1 MKNDK
6 LKDKIYQN
14 LSEDTNVKALFKGIT
29 KKININDIKKI
40 NKIPKKNLPELKLTN
55 LKSRPGTELQNK
67 FRGKSINNISF
78 SPVNQNNNSIP
89 KRLECHSLNKN
100 EKLFPQ
106 LNDKNNKNNKNIS
119 EFNFFDKKN
128 ISLNNFTNRR
138 NYKIRIN
145 SNIFINKESLVKNNE
160 DLDNEK
166 ERERELSYKN
176 KRNILKNEFANN
188 NNIKTKLSK
197 IPNKKNKNIK
207 QETKLKILK
216 NNCSNFLSKNN
227 LTPNASIIHPLQGLI
242 KKKIKNINDDKQ
254 SSNIINELKELE
266 IKSNKL
272 NIFNNLY
279 NTIGVTSPLNIQSV
293 PIPIQKT
300 INLSSEI
307 FKNKYKNFEE
317 SIISKKEEIDEK
329 EYIKGYGYNSSKGN
343 IRDYNEDALTVTKIY
358 FNDDKTDYCYYFGIY
373 DGHGGNGCSNYLK
386 DNLHMNIKEFSKIGI
401 KIGIDI
407 IEERFK
413 TKEALDENGEIKDS
427 SGSCGIILLIK
438 KKRCII
444 ANIGD
449 SRLVIF
455 KNRKI
460 TFSTI
465 DHKPNYI
472 IEKARIEMAGGKIYQ
487 TPSIFPLYQNGKKV
501 DIPYRVLPGRLS
513 VSRTFG
519 DIQAKDEKF
528 GGNKTVII
536 ALPDITEIE
545 LNDEYNLIIM
555 GSDGIF
561 DVLSNEELLEC
572 IDIVLKE
579 KKIMGNIK
587 NEDIHQLCGDF
598 TNMIIKSALAKES
611 LDNITCIVIALN
623 LNGLFPI
630 N

>member
-6 LKDKIYQN
+6 LKDKIYPKI
-14 LSEDTNVKALFKGIT
+14 SEDTNVNTLFKGIT
-29 KKININDIKKI
+29 KKININDIKKT

-55 LKSRPGTELQNK
+55 LKSRTGIEFQNK

-78 SPVNQNNNSIP
+78 SPANQKNNSIS
-89 KRLECHSLNKN
+89 KKQECHSLNKN
-100 EKLFPQ
+100 EKLFPK
-106 LNDKNNKNNKNIS
+106 LNSNNNKNIS
-119 EFNFFDKKN
+119 DFNFFDKKN
-128 ISLNNFTNRR
+128 ISLNNFTNRK
-138 NYKIRIN
+138 NFKIRIN
-145 SNIFINKESLVKNNE
+145 NNIFVNKESKNNE

-166 ERERELSYKN
+166 ERELSYKN
-176 KRNILKNEFANN
+176 KRNIMKNEIINVNN
-188 NNIKTKLSK
+188 NKTKLSK
-197 IPNKKNKNIK
+197 IPNKKNIK
-207 QETKLKILK
+207 LETKLKIIK
-216 NNCSNFLSKNN
+216 NNYSNFIKKDN

-242 KKKIKNINDDKQ
+242 NKKINNINDDKQ

-279 NTIGVTSPLNIQSV
+279 STIGVTSPLNLQGV

-343 IRDYNEDALTVTKIY
+343 IRDYNEDSLTVTKIY

-373 DGHGGNGCSNYLK
+373 DGHGGYGCSTYLK

-413 TKEALDENGEIKDS
+413 TKEAIDENGEIKDS

-438 KKRCII
+438 KNRCII

-579 KKIMGNIK
+579 KEITGNIK

>member
-6 LKDKIYQN
+6 LKDKNYPNI
-14 LSEDTNVKALFKGIT
+14 SEDTNANILFKGIT
-29 KKININDIKKI
+29 KKININDIKKT
-40 NKIPKKNLPELKLTN
+40 NRIPKKNLPELKLTN
-55 LKSRPGTELQNK
+55 LKSRTGTEFQKK

-78 SPVNQNNNSIP
+78 SPSNQKNDSIP
-89 KRLECHSLNKN
+89 KKQECHSLNKK
-100 EKLFPQ
+100 EKLFPK
-106 LNDKNNKNNKNIS
+106 LNSINNKNIS
-119 EFNFFDKKN
+119 DFNFFDNKN

-145 SNIFINKESLVKNNE
+145 SNIFVNKESKNNE

-166 ERERELSYKN
+166 ERELSYKN
-176 KRNILKNEFANN
+176 KRNVMKNEIINS

-197 IPNKKNKNIK
+197 IPKKKNIK
-207 QETKLKILK
+207 LETKLKIIK
-216 NNCSNFLSKNN
+216 NNYSNFLKKDN

-242 KKKIKNINDDKQ
+242 NKKINNINDEKQ
-254 SSNIINELKELE
+254 SYNIINELKELE

-279 NTIGVTSPLNIQSV
+279 STIGVTSPLNLQGV

-300 INLSSEI
+300 INISSEI

-343 IRDYNEDALTVTKIY
+343 IRDYNEDSLTVTKIY
-358 FNDDKTDYCYYFGIY
+358 FNNDKTDYCYYFGIY
-373 DGHGGNGCSNYLK
+373 DGHGGNGCSTYLK
-386 DNLHMNIKEFSKIGI
+386 DNLHLNIKEFSKIGI

-413 TKEALDENGEIKDS
+413 TKEAIDENGEIKDS

-438 KKRCII
+438 KNKCII

-460 TFSTI
+460 VFSTI

-519 DIQAKDEKF
+519 DIQAKDERF

-579 KKIMGNIK
+579 KEITGNIK

>member
-1 MKNDK
+1 MKNE
-6 LKDKIYQN
+6 II
-14 LSEDTNVKALFKGIT
+14 NV
-29 KKININDIKKI
+29 
-40 NKIPKKNLPELKLTN
+40 
-55 LKSRPGTELQNK
+55 
-67 FRGKSINNISF
+67 
-78 SPVNQNNNSIP
+78 NNN
-89 KRLECHSLNKN
+89 
-100 EKLFPQ
+100 
-106 LNDKNNKNNKNIS
+106 
-119 EFNFFDKKN
+119 
-128 ISLNNFTNRR
+128 
-138 NYKIRIN
+138 
-145 SNIFINKESLVKNNE
+145 
-160 DLDNEK
+160 
-166 ERERELSYKN
+166 
-176 KRNILKNEFANN
+176 
-188 NNIKTKLSK
+188 KTKLSK
-197 IPNKKNKNIK
+197 IPNKKNIK
-207 QETKLKILK
+207 LETKLKIIK
-216 NNCSNFLSKNN
+216 NNYSNFIKKDN

-242 KKKIKNINDDKQ
+242 NKKINNINDDKQ

-279 NTIGVTSPLNIQSV
+279 STIGVTSPLNLQGV

-343 IRDYNEDALTVTKIY
+343 IRDYNEDSLTVTKIY

-373 DGHGGNGCSNYLK
+373 DGHGGYGCSTYLK

-413 TKEALDENGEIKDS
+413 TKEAIDENGEIKDS

-438 KKRCII
+438 KNRCII

-579 KKIMGNIK
+579 KEITGNIK

>member
-6 LKDKIYQN
+6 LKDKIYPKI
-14 LSEDTNVKALFKGIT
+14 SEDTNVNTLFKGIT
-29 KKININDIKKI
+29 KKININDIKKT

-55 LKSRPGTELQNK
+55 LKSRTGIEFQNK

-78 SPVNQNNNSIP
+78 SPANQKNNSIS
-89 KRLECHSLNKN
+89 KKQECHSLNKN
-100 EKLFPQ
+100 EKLFPK
-106 LNDKNNKNNKNIS
+106 LNSNNNKNIS
-119 EFNFFDKKN
+119 DFNFFDKKN
-128 ISLNNFTNRR
+128 ISLNNFTNRK
-138 NYKIRIN
+138 NFKIRIN
-145 SNIFINKESLVKNNE
+145 NNIFVNKESKNNE

-166 ERERELSYKN
+166 ERELSYKN
-176 KRNILKNEFANN
+176 KRNIMKNEIINVNN
-188 NNIKTKLSK
+188 NKTKLSK
-197 IPNKKNKNIK
+197 IK
-207 QETKLKILK
+207 QETKLKIIK
-216 NNCSNFLSKNN
+216 NNYSNFIKKDN

-242 KKKIKNINDDKQ
+242 NKKINNINDDKQ

-279 NTIGVTSPLNIQSV
+279 STIGVTSPLNLQGV

-358 FNDDKTDYCYYFGIY
+358 FNEDKTDYCYYFGIY
-373 DGHGGNGCSNYLK
+373 DGHGGKGCSNYLK
-386 DNLHMNIKEFSKIGI
+386 DNLHINIKEFSKIGI

-438 KKRCII
+438 KNRCII

-579 KKIMGNIK
+579 KEITGNIK

>member
-1 MKNDK
+1 MG
-6 LKDKIYQN
+6 L
-14 LSEDTNVKALFKGIT
+14 
-29 KKININDIKKI
+29 
-40 NKIPKKNLPELKLTN
+40 
-55 LKSRPGTELQNK
+55 
-67 FRGKSINNISF
+67 
-78 SPVNQNNNSIP
+78 NSI
-89 KRLECHSLNKN
+89 
-100 EKLFPQ
+100 Q
-106 LNDKNNKNNKNIS
+106 
-119 EFNFFDKKN
+119 
-128 ISLNNFTNRR
+128 
-138 NYKIRIN
+138 Y
-145 SNIFINKESLVKNNE
+145 
-160 DLDNEK
+160 
-166 ERERELSYKN
+166 
-176 KRNILKNEFANN
+176 
-188 NNIKTKLSK
+188 
-197 IPNKKNKNIK
+197 
-207 QETKLKILK
+207 
-216 NNCSNFLSKNN
+216 
-227 LTPNASIIHPLQGLI
+227 
-242 KKKIKNINDDKQ
+242 
-254 SSNIINELKELE
+254 
-266 IKSNKL
+266 
-272 NIFNNLY
+272 
-279 NTIGVTSPLNIQSV
+279 
-293 PIPIQKT
+293 
-300 INLSSEI
+300 
-307 FKNKYKNFEE
+307 
-317 SIISKKEEIDEK
+317 
-329 EYIKGYGYNSSKGN
+329 
-343 IRDYNEDALTVTKIY
+343 
-358 FNDDKTDYCYYFGIY
+358 
-373 DGHGGNGCSNYLK
+373 
-386 DNLHMNIKEFSKIGI
+386 
-401 KIGIDI
+401 DI

-413 TKEALDENGEIKDS
+413 TKEAIDENGEIKDS

-438 KKRCII
+438 KNKCII

-460 TFSTI
+460 VFSTI

-519 DIQAKDEKF
+519 DIQAKDERF

-579 KKIMGNIK
+579 KEITGNIK

>member
-6 LKDKIYQN
+6 LKDKIYPKI
-14 LSEDTNVKALFKGIT
+14 SEDTNVNTLFKGIT
-29 KKININDIKKI
+29 KKININDIKKT

-55 LKSRPGTELQNK
+55 LKSRTGIEFQNK

-78 SPVNQNNNSIP
+78 SPANQKNNSIS
-89 KRLECHSLNKN
+89 KKQECHSLNKN
-100 EKLFPQ
+100 EKLFPK
-106 LNDKNNKNNKNIS
+106 LNSNNNKNIS
-119 EFNFFDKKN
+119 DFNFFDKKN
-128 ISLNNFTNRR
+128 ISLNNFTNRK
-138 NYKIRIN
+138 NFKIRIN
-145 SNIFINKESLVKNNE
+145 NNIFVNKESKNNE

-166 ERERELSYKN
+166 ERELSYKN
-176 KRNILKNEFANN
+176 KRNIMKNEIINVNN
-188 NNIKTKLSK
+188 NKTKLSK
-197 IPNKKNKNIK
+197 IPNKKNIK
-207 QETKLKILK
+207 LETKLKIIK
-216 NNCSNFLSKNN
+216 NNYSNFIKKDN

-242 KKKIKNINDDKQ
+242 NKKINNINDDKQ

-279 NTIGVTSPLNIQSV
+279 STIGVTSPLNLQGV

-343 IRDYNEDALTVTKIY
+343 IRDYNEDSLTVTKIY

-373 DGHGGNGCSNYLK
+373 DGHGGYGCSTYLK
-386 DNLHMNIKEFSKIGI
+386 NNLHMNIKEFSKIGI

-413 TKEALDENGEIKDS
+413 TKEAIDENGEIKDS

-438 KKRCII
+438 KNRCII

-460 TFSTI
+460 TFTTI
-465 DHKPNYI
+465 DHKPKYI
-472 IEKARIEMAGGKIYQ
+472 IEKALVEIAGGKIYL

-579 KKIMGNIK
+579 KEITGNIK

>member
-1 MKNDK
+1 MKNDN
-6 LKDKIYQN
+6 LKDKNYPNI
-14 LSEDTNVKALFKGIT
+14 SEDTNANILFKGIT
-29 KKININDIKKI
+29 KKININDIKKT

-55 LKSRPGTELQNK
+55 LKSRTGTEFQKK

-78 SPVNQNNNSIP
+78 SPSNQKNDSIP
-89 KRLECHSLNKN
+89 KKQECHSLNKK
-100 EKLFPQ
+100 EKLFPK
-106 LNDKNNKNNKNIS
+106 LNSINNKNIS
-119 EFNFFDKKN
+119 DFYFFDNKN
-128 ISLNNFTNRR
+128 ISLNNFTNRK
-138 NYKIRIN
+138 NYKIKIN
-145 SNIFINKESLVKNNE
+145 SNIFVNKESKNNE

-166 ERERELSYKN
+166 ERELSYKN
-176 KRNILKNEFANN
+176 KRNVMKNEIINS

-197 IPNKKNKNIK
+197 IPKKKNIK
-207 QETKLKILK
+207 LETKLKIIK
-216 NNCSNFLSKNN
+216 NNYSNFLKKDN

-242 KKKIKNINDDKQ
+242 NKKINNINDEKQ

-279 NTIGVTSPLNIQSV
+279 STIGVTLPLNLQSV

-300 INLSSEI
+300 INISSEI

-329 EYIKGYGYNSSKGN
+329 EYIKGFGYTSSKGN
-343 IRDYNEDALTVTKIY
+343 IRDYNEDSLTVTKIY
-358 FNDDKTDYCYYFGIY
+358 FNNNKTDYCYYFGIY
-373 DGHGGNGCSNYLK
+373 DGHGGNGCSTYLK
-386 DNLHMNIKEFSKIGI
+386 DNLHLNIKEFSKIGI

-413 TKEALDENGEIKDS
+413 AKEAIDENGEIKDS

-438 KKRCII
+438 KNRCII

-487 TPSIFPLYQNGKKV
+487 TPSIFPFYQNGKKV
-501 DIPYRVLPGRLS
+501 DTPYRVLPGRLS

-519 DIQAKDEKF
+519 DIQAKDERF

-579 KKIMGNIK
+579 KEITGNIK

>member
-6 LKDKIYQN
+6 LKDKIYPKT
-14 LSEDTNVKALFKGIT
+14 SEDTNVNTLFKGIT
-29 KKININDIKKI
+29 KKININDIKKT

-55 LKSRPGTELQNK
+55 LKSRTGIEFQNK

-78 SPVNQNNNSIP
+78 SPANQKNNSIS
-89 KRLECHSLNKN
+89 KKQECRSLNKN
-100 EKLFPQ
+100 EKLFPK
-106 LNDKNNKNNKNIS
+106 LNSNNNKNIS
-119 EFNFFDKKN
+119 DFNFFDKKN
-128 ISLNNFTNRR
+128 ISLNNFTNRK
-138 NYKIRIN
+138 NFKIRIN
-145 SNIFINKESLVKNNE
+145 NNIFVNKESKNNE

-166 ERERELSYKN
+166 ERELSYKN
-176 KRNILKNEFANN
+176 KRNIMKNEIINVNN
-188 NNIKTKLSK
+188 NKTKLSK
-197 IPNKKNKNIK
+197 IPNKKNIK
-207 QETKLKILK
+207 LETKLKIIK
-216 NNCSNFLSKNN
+216 NNYSNFIKKDN

-242 KKKIKNINDDKQ
+242 NKKINNINDDKQ

-279 NTIGVTSPLNIQSV
+279 STIGVTSPLNLQGV

-343 IRDYNEDALTVTKIY
+343 IRDYNEDSLTVTKIY

-373 DGHGGNGCSNYLK
+373 DGHGGYGCSTYLK
-386 DNLHMNIKEFSKIGI
+386 NNLHMNIKEFSKIGI

-413 TKEALDENGEIKDS
+413 TKEAIDENGEIKDS

-438 KKRCII
+438 KNRCII

-579 KKIMGNIK
+579 KEITGNIK

>member
-6 LKDKIYQN
+6 LKDKIYPKI
-14 LSEDTNVKALFKGIT
+14 SEDTNVNTLFKGIT
-29 KKININDIKKI
+29 KKININDIKKT

-55 LKSRPGTELQNK
+55 LKSRTGIEFQNK

-78 SPVNQNNNSIP
+78 SPANQKNNSIS
-89 KRLECHSLNKN
+89 KKQECHSLNKN
-100 EKLFPQ
+100 EKLFPK
-106 LNDKNNKNNKNIS
+106 LNSNNNKNIS
-119 EFNFFDKKN
+119 DFNFFDKKN
-128 ISLNNFTNRR
+128 ISLNNFTNRK
-138 NYKIRIN
+138 NFKIRIN
-145 SNIFINKESLVKNNE
+145 NNIFVNKESKNNE

-166 ERERELSYKN
+166 ERELSYKN
-176 KRNILKNEFANN
+176 KRNIMKNEIINVNN
-188 NNIKTKLSK
+188 NKTKLSK
-197 IPNKKNKNIK
+197 IPNKKNIK
-207 QETKLKILK
+207 LETKLKIIK
-216 NNCSNFLSKNN
+216 NNYSNFIKKDN

-242 KKKIKNINDDKQ
+242 NKKINNINDDKQ

-279 NTIGVTSPLNIQSV
+279 STIGVTSPLNLQGV

-343 IRDYNEDALTVTKIY
+343 IRDYNEDSLTVTKIY

-373 DGHGGNGCSNYLK
+373 DGHGGYGCSTYLK
-386 DNLHMNIKEFSKIGI
+386 NNLHMNIKEFSKIGI

-413 TKEALDENGEIKDS
+413 TKEAIDENGEIKDS

-579 KKIMGNIK
+579 KEITGNIK

>member
-6 LKDKIYQN
+6 LKDKIYPKI
-14 LSEDTNVKALFKGIT
+14 SEDTNVNTLFKGIT
-29 KKININDIKKI
+29 KKININDIKKT

-55 LKSRPGTELQNK
+55 LKSRTGIEFQNK

-78 SPVNQNNNSIP
+78 SPANQKNNSIS
-89 KRLECHSLNKN
+89 KKQECRSLNKN
-100 EKLFPQ
+100 EKLFPK
-106 LNDKNNKNNKNIS
+106 LNSSNNKNIS
-119 EFNFFDKKN
+119 DFNFFDKKN
-128 ISLNNFTNRR
+128 ISLNNFTNRK
-138 NYKIRIN
+138 NFKIRIN
-145 SNIFINKESLVKNNE
+145 NNIFVNKESKNNE

-166 ERERELSYKN
+166 ERELSYKN
-176 KRNILKNEFANN
+176 KRNIMKNEIINVNN
-188 NNIKTKLSK
+188 NKTKLSK
-197 IPNKKNKNIK
+197 IPNKKNIK
-207 QETKLKILK
+207 LETKLKIIK
-216 NNCSNFLSKNN
+216 NNYSNFIKKDN

-242 KKKIKNINDDKQ
+242 NKKINNINDDKQ

-279 NTIGVTSPLNIQSV
+279 STIGVTSPLNLQGV

-343 IRDYNEDALTVTKIY
+343 IRDYNEDSLTVTKIY

-373 DGHGGNGCSNYLK
+373 DGHGGYGCSTYLK
-386 DNLHMNIKEFSKIGI
+386 NNLHMNIKEFSKIGI

-413 TKEALDENGEIKDS
+413 TKEAIDENGEIKDS

-438 KKRCII
+438 KNRCII

-579 KKIMGNIK
+579 KEITGNIK

>member
-14 LSEDTNVKALFKGIT
+14 LSEDTNVNTLFKGIT

-78 SPVNQNNNSIP
+78 SPANQKNNSIS
-89 KRLECHSLNKN
+89 KKQECHSLNKN
-100 EKLFPQ
+100 EKLFPK
-106 LNDKNNKNNKNIS
+106 LNSNNNKNIS
-119 EFNFFDKKN
+119 DFNFFDKKN
-128 ISLNNFTNRR
+128 ISLNNFTNRK
-138 NYKIRIN
+138 NFKIRIN
-145 SNIFINKESLVKNNE
+145 NNIFVNKESKNNE

-176 KRNILKNEFANN
+176 KRNILKNEIINVNN
-188 NNIKTKLSK
+188 NKTKLSK
-197 IPNKKNKNIK
+197 IPNKKNIK
-207 QETKLKILK
+207 LETKLKIIK
-216 NNCSNFLSKNN
+216 NNYSNFIKKDN

-242 KKKIKNINDDKQ
+242 NKKINNINDDKQ

-279 NTIGVTSPLNIQSV
+279 STIGVTSPLNLQGV

-343 IRDYNEDALTVTKIY
+343 IRDYNEDSLTVTKIY

-373 DGHGGNGCSNYLK
+373 DGHGGYGCSTYLK
-386 DNLHMNIKEFSKIGI
+386 NNLHMNIKEFSKIGI

-413 TKEALDENGEIKDS
+413 TKEAIDENGEIKDS

-438 KKRCII
+438 KNRCII

-579 KKIMGNIK
+579 KEITGNIK

>member
-1 MKNDK
+1 MILVFNLNF
-6 LKDKIYQN
+6 LKDKIYPKI
-14 LSEDTNVKALFKGIT
+14 SEDTNVNTLFKGIT
-29 KKININDIKKI
+29 KKININDIKKT

-55 LKSRPGTELQNK
+55 LKSRTGIEFQNK

-78 SPVNQNNNSIP
+78 SPANQKNNSIS
-89 KRLECHSLNKN
+89 KKQECHSLNKN
-100 EKLFPQ
+100 EKLFPK
-106 LNDKNNKNNKNIS
+106 LNSNNNKNIS
-119 EFNFFDKKN
+119 DFNFFDKKN
-128 ISLNNFTNRR
+128 ISLNNFTNRK
-138 NYKIRIN
+138 NFKIRIN
-145 SNIFINKESLVKNNE
+145 NNIFVNKESKNNE

-166 ERERELSYKN
+166 ERELSYKN
-176 KRNILKNEFANN
+176 KRNIMKNEIINVNN
-188 NNIKTKLSK
+188 NKTKLSK
-197 IPNKKNKNIK
+197 IPKKINIK
-207 QETKLKILK
+207 QETKLKIIK
-216 NNCSNFLSKNN
+216 NNYSNFIKKDN

-242 KKKIKNINDDKQ
+242 NKKINNINDDKQ

-279 NTIGVTSPLNIQSV
+279 STIGVTSPLNLQGV

-343 IRDYNEDALTVTKIY
+343 IRDYNEDSLTVTKIY

-373 DGHGGNGCSNYLK
+373 DGHGGKGCSNYLK

-413 TKEALDENGEIKDS
+413 TKEAIDENGEIKDS

-438 KKRCII
+438 KNRCII

-579 KKIMGNIK
+579 KEITGNIK

>member
-6 LKDKIYQN
+6 LKDKNYPNI
-14 LSEDTNVKALFKGIT
+14 SEDTNANILFKGIT
-29 KKININDIKKI
+29 KKININDIKKT
-40 NKIPKKNLPELKLTN
+40 NRIPKKNLPELKLTN
-55 LKSRPGTELQNK
+55 LKSRTGTEFQKK

-78 SPVNQNNNSIP
+78 SPSNQKNDSIP
-89 KRLECHSLNKN
+89 KKQECHSLNKK
-100 EKLFPQ
+100 EKLFPK
-106 LNDKNNKNNKNIS
+106 LNSINNKNIS
-119 EFNFFDKKN
+119 DFNFFDNKN

-145 SNIFINKESLVKNNE
+145 SNIFVNKESKNNE

-166 ERERELSYKN
+166 ERELSYKN
-176 KRNILKNEFANN
+176 KRNVMKNEIINS

-197 IPNKKNKNIK
+197 IPKKKNIK
-207 QETKLKILK
+207 LETKLKIIK
-216 NNCSNFLSKNN
+216 NNYSNFLKKDN

-242 KKKIKNINDDKQ
+242 NKKINNINDEKQ
-254 SSNIINELKELE
+254 SYNIINELKELE

-279 NTIGVTSPLNIQSV
+279 STIGVTSPLNLQGV

-300 INLSSEI
+300 INISSEI

-343 IRDYNEDALTVTKIY
+343 IRDYNEDSLTVTKIY
-358 FNDDKTDYCYYFGIY
+358 FNNDKTDYCYYFGIY
-373 DGHGGNGCSNYLK
+373 DGHGGNGCSTYLK
-386 DNLHMNIKEFSKIGI
+386 DNLHLNIKEFSKIGI

-413 TKEALDENGEIKDS
+413 TKEAIDENGEIKDS

-438 KKRCII
+438 KNKCII

-460 TFSTI
+460 VFSTI

-519 DIQAKDEKF
+519 DIQAKDERF

-579 KKIMGNIK
+579 KEITGNIK

-598 TNMIIKSALAKES
+598 TNVIIKSALAKES

>member
-6 LKDKIYQN
+6 LKGKINQN
-14 LSEDTNVKALFKGIT
+14 FNDDTNINVIFKGIK
-29 KKININDIKKI
+29 KKININDIKKTNNI
-40 NKIPKKNLPELKLTN
+40 NKKHLPGLKLTN
-55 LKSRPGTELQNK
+55 LKSRTGTEFQNK
-67 FRGKSINNISF
+67 FRGINNISF
-78 SPVNQNNNSIP
+78 SPKNEKNNSIP
-89 KRLECHSLNKN
+89 KKQEYHSLNKK
-100 EKLFPQ
+100 EKLFSK
-106 LNDKNNKNNKNIS
+106 LNSKINKNIS

-128 ISLNNFTNRR
+128 ISLRNFTNRRR

-145 SNIFINKESLVKNNE
+145 SNIFLNKESMVKNNE

-166 ERERELSYKN
+166 ERELRNKN
-176 KRNILKNEFANN
+176 KRNIMENET

-197 IPNKKNKNIK
+197 IPNKKTKNIN
-207 QETKLKILK
+207 QQTKLKIIK
-216 NNCSNFLSKNN
+216 NNYSNFLNKDN
-227 LTPNASIIHPLQGLI
+227 LTPNASLFHPLQDLFN
-242 KKKIKNINDDKQ
+242 KKLNDDNQ
-254 SSNIINELKELE
+254 SSSNELKELE

-279 NTIGVTSPLNIQSV
+279 NTIGVSSPLNLKVV

-343 IRDYNEDALTVTKIY
+343 IRDYNEDSLTVTKIF
-358 FNDDKTDYCYYFGIY
+358 FNDDKKDYCYYFGIY
-373 DGHGGNGCSNYLK
+373 DGHGGNGCSTYLK
-386 DNLHMNIKEFSKIGI
+386 ENLHMNIKEFSKIGL

-413 TKEALDENGEIKDS
+413 TKEALDDNGEIKDS

-460 TFSTI
+460 SFSTI

-487 TPSIFPLYQNGKKV
+487 TPSIFPLYQNGKKI

-545 LNDEYNLIIM
+545 LNEEYNLIIM

-579 KKIMGNIK
+579 KKITGNIK

>member
-6 LKDKIYQN
+6 LKDKIYPKI
-14 LSEDTNVKALFKGIT
+14 SEDTNVNTLFKGIT
-29 KKININDIKKI
+29 KKININDIKKT

-55 LKSRPGTELQNK
+55 LKSRTGIEFQNK

-78 SPVNQNNNSIP
+78 SPANQKNNSIS
-89 KRLECHSLNKN
+89 KKQECHSLNKN
-100 EKLFPQ
+100 EKLFPK
-106 LNDKNNKNNKNIS
+106 LNSNNNKNIS
-119 EFNFFDKKN
+119 DFNFFDKKN
-128 ISLNNFTNRR
+128 ISLNNFTNRK
-138 NYKIRIN
+138 NFKIRIN
-145 SNIFINKESLVKNNE
+145 NNIFVNKESKNNE

-166 ERERELSYKN
+166 ERELSYKN
-176 KRNILKNEFANN
+176 KRNIMKNEIINVNN
-188 NNIKTKLSK
+188 NKTKLSK
-197 IPNKKNKNIK
+197 IPNKKNIK
-207 QETKLKILK
+207 LETKLKIIK
-216 NNCSNFLSKNN
+216 NNYSNFIKKDN

-242 KKKIKNINDDKQ
+242 NKKINNINDDKQ

-279 NTIGVTSPLNIQSV
+279 STIGVTSPLNLQGV

-343 IRDYNEDALTVTKIY
+343 IRDYNEDSLTVTKIY
-358 FNDDKTDYCYYFGIY
+358 FNEDKTDYCYYFGIY
-373 DGHGGNGCSNYLK
+373 DGHGGYGCSTYLK
-386 DNLHMNIKEFSKIGI
+386 NNLHMNIKEFSKIGI

-413 TKEALDENGEIKDS
+413 TKEAIDENGEIKDS

-438 KKRCII
+438 KNRCII

-579 KKIMGNIK
+579 KEITGNIK

>member
-6 LKDKIYQN
+6 LKDKNYPNI
-14 LSEDTNVKALFKGIT
+14 SEDTNANILFKGIT
-29 KKININDIKKI
+29 KKININDIKKT
-40 NKIPKKNLPELKLTN
+40 NRIPKKNLPELKLTN
-55 LKSRPGTELQNK
+55 LKSRTGTEFQKK

-78 SPVNQNNNSIP
+78 SPSNQKNDSIP
-89 KRLECHSLNKN
+89 KKQECHSLNKK
-100 EKLFPQ
+100 EKLFPK
-106 LNDKNNKNNKNIS
+106 LNSINNKNIS
-119 EFNFFDKKN
+119 DFNFFDNKN

-145 SNIFINKESLVKNNE
+145 NYIFVNKESKNNE

-166 ERERELSYKN
+166 ERELSYKN
-176 KRNILKNEFANN
+176 KRNVMKNEIINS

-197 IPNKKNKNIK
+197 IPKKKNIK
-207 QETKLKILK
+207 LETKLKIIK
-216 NNCSNFLSKNN
+216 NNYSNFLKKDN

-242 KKKIKNINDDKQ
+242 NKKINNINDEKQ
-254 SSNIINELKELE
+254 SYNIINELKELE

-279 NTIGVTSPLNIQSV
+279 STIGVTSPLNLQGV

-300 INLSSEI
+300 INISSEI

-343 IRDYNEDALTVTKIY
+343 IRDYNEDSLTVTKIY
-358 FNDDKTDYCYYFGIY
+358 FNNDKTDYCYYFGIY
-373 DGHGGNGCSNYLK
+373 DGHGGNGCSTYLK
-386 DNLHMNIKEFSKIGI
+386 DNLHLNIKEFSKIGI

-413 TKEALDENGEIKDS
+413 TKEAIDENGEIKDS

-438 KKRCII
+438 KNKCII

-460 TFSTI
+460 VFSTI

-519 DIQAKDEKF
+519 DIQAKDERF

-579 KKIMGNIK
+579 KEITGNIK

>member
-1 MKNDK
+1 MKNEK
-6 LKDKIYQN
+6 LKDKNFPN
-14 LSEDTNVKALFKGIT
+14 LNEDNNVETLFKGIT
-29 KKININDIKKI
+29 KKININEIKKT

-55 LKSRPGTELQNK
+55 LKSRTGIEFQNK

-78 SPVNQNNNSIP
+78 SPANQKNNSIP
-89 KRLECHSLNKN
+89 KRQECHSLNKN
-100 EKLFPQ
+100 EKLFPK
-106 LNDKNNKNNKNIS
+106 LNPKNNKNIS

-138 NYKIRIN
+138 NHKIRISN
-145 SNIFINKESLVKNNE
+145 NIFVNKESIVKNNE

-166 ERERELSYKN
+166 ERELTNKN
-176 KRNILKNEFANN
+176 KRNILKNEYANI

-197 IPNKKNKNIK
+197 IPKKINIK
-207 QETKLKILK
+207 QETKLKIIK
-216 NNCSNFLSKNN
+216 NNYSNFLNKDN
-227 LTPNASIIHPLQGLI
+227 LTPNASIINPLQGFI
-242 KKKIKNINDDKQ
+242 NKKISNINDDKQ
-254 SSNIINELKELE
+254 SSNIINDLKELE

-279 NTIGVTSPLNIQSV
+279 NAIGVTSPLNLQGV

-317 SIISKKEEIDEK
+317 SIISKEGEIDEK

-343 IRDYNEDALTVTKIY
+343 IREYNEDALTVTKIY
-358 FNDDKTDYCYYFGIY
+358 FNDDKTDFCYYFGIY
-373 DGHGGNGCSNYLK
+373 DGHGGNGCSTYLK

-427 SGSCGIILLIK
+427 SGSCGLILLIK

-513 VSRTFG
+513 VTRTFG

-579 KKIMGNIK
+579 KEITGNIK

>member
-6 LKDKIYQN
+6 LKDKIYPKI
-14 LSEDTNVKALFKGIT
+14 SEDTNVNTLFKGIT
-29 KKININDIKKI
+29 KKININDIKKT

-55 LKSRPGTELQNK
+55 LKSRTGIEFQNK

-78 SPVNQNNNSIP
+78 SPANQKNNSIS
-89 KRLECHSLNKN
+89 KKQECHSLNKN
-100 EKLFPQ
+100 EKLFPK
-106 LNDKNNKNNKNIS
+106 LNSNNNKNIS
-119 EFNFFDKKN
+119 DFNFFDKKN
-128 ISLNNFTNRR
+128 ISLNNFTNRK
-138 NYKIRIN
+138 NFKIRIN
-145 SNIFINKESLVKNNE
+145 NNIFVNKESKNNE

-166 ERERELSYKN
+166 ERELSYKN
-176 KRNILKNEFANN
+176 KRNIMKNEIINVNN
-188 NNIKTKLSK
+188 NKTKLSK
-197 IPNKKNKNIK
+197 IPNKKNIK
-207 QETKLKILK
+207 LETKLKIIK
-216 NNCSNFLSKNN
+216 NNYSNFIKKDN

-242 KKKIKNINDDKQ
+242 NKKINNINDDKQ

-343 IRDYNEDALTVTKIY
+343 IRDYNEDSLTVTKIY

-373 DGHGGNGCSNYLK
+373 DGHGGYGCSTYLK
-386 DNLHMNIKEFSKIGI
+386 NNLHMNIKEFSKIGI

-465 DHKPNYI
+465 AHKPNYI

-579 KKIMGNIK
+579 KEITGNIK

>member
-6 LKDKIYQN
+6 LKDKIYPKI
-14 LSEDTNVKALFKGIT
+14 SEDTNVNTLFKGIT
-29 KKININDIKKI
+29 KKININDIKKT

-55 LKSRPGTELQNK
+55 LKSRTGIEFQNK

-78 SPVNQNNNSIP
+78 SPANQKNNSIS
-89 KRLECHSLNKN
+89 KKQECRSLNKN
-100 EKLFPQ
+100 EKLFPK
-106 LNDKNNKNNKNIS
+106 LNSNNNKNIS
-119 EFNFFDKKN
+119 DFNFFDKKN
-128 ISLNNFTNRR
+128 ISLNNFTNRK
-138 NYKIRIN
+138 NFKIRIN
-145 SNIFINKESLVKNNE
+145 NNIFVNKESKNNE

-166 ERERELSYKN
+166 ERELSYKN
-176 KRNILKNEFANN
+176 KRNIMKNEIINVNN
-188 NNIKTKLSK
+188 NKTKLSK
-197 IPNKKNKNIK
+197 IPNKKNIK
-207 QETKLKILK
+207 LETKLKIIK
-216 NNCSNFLSKNN
+216 NNYSNFIKKDN

-242 KKKIKNINDDKQ
+242 NKKINNINDDKQ

-279 NTIGVTSPLNIQSV
+279 STIGVTSPLNLQGV

-343 IRDYNEDALTVTKIY
+343 IRDYNEDSLTVTKIY

-373 DGHGGNGCSNYLK
+373 DGHGGYGCSTYLK

-413 TKEALDENGEIKDS
+413 TKEAIDENGEIKDS

-438 KKRCII
+438 KNRCII

-561 DVLSNEELLEC
+561 EVLSNEELLEC

-579 KKIMGNIK
+579 KEITGNIK

>member
-6 LKDKIYQN
+6 LKDKIYPKI
-14 LSEDTNVKALFKGIT
+14 SEDTNVNTLFKGIT
-29 KKININDIKKI
+29 KKININDIKKT

-55 LKSRPGTELQNK
+55 LKSRTGIEFQNK

-78 SPVNQNNNSIP
+78 SPANQKNNSIS
-89 KRLECHSLNKN
+89 KKQECHSLNKN
-100 EKLFPQ
+100 EKLFPK
-106 LNDKNNKNNKNIS
+106 LNSNNNKNIS
-119 EFNFFDKKN
+119 DFNFFDKKN
-128 ISLNNFTNRR
+128 ISLNNFTNRK
-138 NYKIRIN
+138 NFKIRIN
-145 SNIFINKESLVKNNE
+145 NNIFVNKESKNNE

-166 ERERELSYKN
+166 ERELSYKN
-176 KRNILKNEFANN
+176 KRNIMKNEIINVNN
-188 NNIKTKLSK
+188 NKTKLSK
-197 IPNKKNKNIK
+197 IPNKKNIK
-207 QETKLKILK
+207 LETKLKIIK
-216 NNCSNFLSKNN
+216 NNYSNFIKKDN

-242 KKKIKNINDDKQ
+242 NKKINNINDDKQ

-343 IRDYNEDALTVTKIY
+343 IRDYNEDSLTVTKIY

-438 KKRCII
+438 KNRCII

-579 KKIMGNIK
+579 KEITGNIK

>member
-6 LKDKIYQN
+6 LKDKNYPNI
-14 LSEDTNVKALFKGIT
+14 SEDTNANILFKGIT
-29 KKININDIKKI
+29 KKININDIKKT
-40 NKIPKKNLPELKLTN
+40 NRIPKKNLPELKLTN
-55 LKSRPGTELQNK
+55 LKSRTGTEFQKK

-78 SPVNQNNNSIP
+78 SPSNQKNDSIP
-89 KRLECHSLNKN
+89 KKQECHSLNKK
-100 EKLFPQ
+100 EKLFPK
-106 LNDKNNKNNKNIS
+106 LNSINNKNIS
-119 EFNFFDKKN
+119 DFNFFDNKN

-145 SNIFINKESLVKNNE
+145 SNIFVNKESKNNE

-166 ERERELSYKN
+166 ERELSYKN
-176 KRNILKNEFANN
+176 KRNVMKNEIINS

-197 IPNKKNKNIK
+197 IPKKKNIK
-207 QETKLKILK
+207 LETKLKIIK
-216 NNCSNFLSKNN
+216 NNYSNFLKKDN

-242 KKKIKNINDDKQ
+242 NKKINNTNDEKQ
-254 SSNIINELKELE
+254 SYNIINELKELE

-279 NTIGVTSPLNIQSV
+279 STIGVTSPLNLQGV

-300 INLSSEI
+300 INISSEI

-343 IRDYNEDALTVTKIY
+343 IRDYNEDSLTVTKIY
-358 FNDDKTDYCYYFGIY
+358 FNNDKTDYCYYFGIY
-373 DGHGGNGCSNYLK
+373 DGHGGNGCSTYLK
-386 DNLHMNIKEFSKIGI
+386 DNLHLNIKEFSKIGI

-413 TKEALDENGEIKDS
+413 TKEAIDENGEIKDS

-438 KKRCII
+438 KNKCII

-460 TFSTI
+460 VFSTI

-519 DIQAKDEKF
+519 DIQAKDERF

-579 KKIMGNIK
+579 KEITGNIK

>member
-6 LKDKIYQN
+6 LKDKIYPKI
-14 LSEDTNVKALFKGIT
+14 SEDTNVNTLFKGIT
-29 KKININDIKKI
+29 KKININDIKKT

-55 LKSRPGTELQNK
+55 LKSRTGIEFQNK

-78 SPVNQNNNSIP
+78 SPANQKNNSIS
-89 KRLECHSLNKN
+89 KKQECHSLNKN
-100 EKLFPQ
+100 EKLFPK
-106 LNDKNNKNNKNIS
+106 LNSNNNKNIS
-119 EFNFFDKKN
+119 DFNFFDKKN
-128 ISLNNFTNRR
+128 ISLNNFTNRK
-138 NYKIRIN
+138 NFKIRIN
-145 SNIFINKESLVKNNE
+145 NNIFVNKESKNNE

-166 ERERELSYKN
+166 ERELSYKN
-176 KRNILKNEFANN
+176 KRNIKKNEIINVNN
-188 NNIKTKLSK
+188 NKTKLSK
-197 IPNKKNKNIK
+197 IPNKKNIK
-207 QETKLKILK
+207 LETKLKIIK
-216 NNCSNFLSKNN
+216 NNYSNFIKKDN

-242 KKKIKNINDDKQ
+242 NKKINNINDDKQ

-279 NTIGVTSPLNIQSV
+279 STIGVTSPLNLQGV

-343 IRDYNEDALTVTKIY
+343 IRDYNEDSLTVTKIY

-373 DGHGGNGCSNYLK
+373 DGHGGYGCSTYLK
-386 DNLHMNIKEFSKIGI
+386 NNLHMNIKEFSKIGI

-413 TKEALDENGEIKDS
+413 TKEAIDENGEIKDS

-438 KKRCII
+438 KNRCII

-579 KKIMGNIK
+579 KEITGNIK

>member
-6 LKDKIYQN
+6 LKDKIYPKI
-14 LSEDTNVKALFKGIT
+14 SEDTNVNTLFKGIT
-29 KKININDIKKI
+29 KKININDIKKT

-55 LKSRPGTELQNK
+55 LKSRTGIEFQNK

-78 SPVNQNNNSIP
+78 SPANQKNNSIS
-89 KRLECHSLNKN
+89 KKQECRSLNKN
-100 EKLFPQ
+100 EKLFPK
-106 LNDKNNKNNKNIS
+106 LNSNNNKNIS
-119 EFNFFDKKN
+119 DFNFFDKKN
-128 ISLNNFTNRR
+128 ISLNNFTNRK
-138 NYKIRIN
+138 NFKIRIN
-145 SNIFINKESLVKNNE
+145 NNIFVNKESKNNE

-166 ERERELSYKN
+166 ERELSYKN
-176 KRNILKNEFANN
+176 KRNIMKNEIINVNN
-188 NNIKTKLSK
+188 NKTKLSK
-197 IPNKKNKNIK
+197 IPNKKNIK
-207 QETKLKILK
+207 LETKLKIIK
-216 NNCSNFLSKNN
+216 NNYSNFIKKDN

-242 KKKIKNINDDKQ
+242 NKKINNINDDKQ

-279 NTIGVTSPLNIQSV
+279 STIGVTSPLNLQGV

-343 IRDYNEDALTVTKIY
+343 IRDYNEDSLTVTKIY

-373 DGHGGNGCSNYLK
+373 DGHGGYGCSTYLK

-413 TKEALDENGEIKDS
+413 TKEAIDENGEIKDS

-438 KKRCII
+438 KNRCII

-579 KKIMGNIK
+579 KEITGNIK

>member
-6 LKDKIYQN
+6 LKDKIYPKI
-14 LSEDTNVKALFKGIT
+14 SEDTNVNTLFKGIT
-29 KKININDIKKI
+29 KKININDIRKT

-55 LKSRPGTELQNK
+55 LKSRTGIEFQNK

-78 SPVNQNNNSIP
+78 SPANQKNNSIS
-89 KRLECHSLNKN
+89 KKQECRSLNKN
-100 EKLFPQ
+100 EKLFPK
-106 LNDKNNKNNKNIS
+106 LNSNNNKNIS
-119 EFNFFDKKN
+119 DFNFFDKKN
-128 ISLNNFTNRR
+128 ISLNNFTNRK
-138 NYKIRIN
+138 NFKIRIN
-145 SNIFINKESLVKNNE
+145 NNIFVNKESKNNE

-166 ERERELSYKN
+166 ERELSYKN
-176 KRNILKNEFANN
+176 KRNIMKNEIINVNN
-188 NNIKTKLSK
+188 NKTKLSK
-197 IPNKKNKNIK
+197 IPNKKNIK
-207 QETKLKILK
+207 LETKLKIIK
-216 NNCSNFLSKNN
+216 NNYSNFIKKDN

-242 KKKIKNINDDKQ
+242 NKKINNINDDKQ

-279 NTIGVTSPLNIQSV
+279 STIGVTSPLNLQGV

-343 IRDYNEDALTVTKIY
+343 IRDYNEDSLTVTKIY

-373 DGHGGNGCSNYLK
+373 DGHGGYGCSTYLK
-386 DNLHMNIKEFSKIGI
+386 NNLHMNIKEFSKIGI

-413 TKEALDENGEIKDS
+413 TKEAIDENGEIKDS

-438 KKRCII
+438 KNRCII

-579 KKIMGNIK
+579 KEITGNIK

>member
-1 MKNDK
+1 MI
-6 LKDKIYQN
+6 LYFI
-14 LSEDTNVKALFKGIT
+14 LFKGIT
-29 KKININDIKKI
+29 KKININDIKKT
-40 NKIPKKNLPELKLTN
+40 NRIPKKNLPELKLTN
-55 LKSRPGTELQNK
+55 LKSRTGTEFQKK

-78 SPVNQNNNSIP
+78 SPSNQKNDSIP
-89 KRLECHSLNKN
+89 KKQECHSLNKK
-100 EKLFPQ
+100 EKLFPK
-106 LNDKNNKNNKNIS
+106 LNSINNKNIS
-119 EFNFFDKKN
+119 DFNFFDNKN

-145 SNIFINKESLVKNNE
+145 SNIFVNKESKNNE

-166 ERERELSYKN
+166 ERELSYKN
-176 KRNILKNEFANN
+176 KRNVMKNEIINS

-197 IPNKKNKNIK
+197 IPKKKNIK
-207 QETKLKILK
+207 LETKLKIIK
-216 NNCSNFLSKNN
+216 NNYSNFLKKDN

-242 KKKIKNINDDKQ
+242 NKKINNINDEKQ
-254 SSNIINELKELE
+254 SYNIINELKELE

-279 NTIGVTSPLNIQSV
+279 STIGVTSPLNLQGV

-300 INLSSEI
+300 INISSEI

-343 IRDYNEDALTVTKIY
+343 IRDYNEDSLTVTKIY
-358 FNDDKTDYCYYFGIY
+358 FNNDKTDYCYYFGIY
-373 DGHGGNGCSNYLK
+373 DGHGGNGCSTYLK
-386 DNLHMNIKEFSKIGI
+386 DNLHLNIKEFSKIGI

-413 TKEALDENGEIKDS
+413 TKEAIDENGEIKDS

-438 KKRCII
+438 KNKCII

-460 TFSTI
+460 VFSTI

-519 DIQAKDEKF
+519 DIQAKDERF

-579 KKIMGNIK
+579 KEITGNIK

>member
-6 LKDKIYQN
+6 LKDKIYPKI
-14 LSEDTNVKALFKGIT
+14 SEDTNVNTLFKGIT
-29 KKININDIKKI
+29 KKININDIKKT

-55 LKSRPGTELQNK
+55 LKSRTGIEFQNK

-78 SPVNQNNNSIP
+78 SPANQKNNSIS
-89 KRLECHSLNKN
+89 KKQECHSLNKN
-100 EKLFPQ
+100 EKLFPK
-106 LNDKNNKNNKNIS
+106 LNSNNNKNIS
-119 EFNFFDKKN
+119 DFNFFDKKN
-128 ISLNNFTNRR
+128 ISLNNFTNRK
-138 NYKIRIN
+138 NFKIRIN
-145 SNIFINKESLVKNNE
+145 NNIFVNKESKNNE

-166 ERERELSYKN
+166 ERELSYKN
-176 KRNILKNEFANN
+176 KRNIMKNEIINVNN
-188 NNIKTKLSK
+188 NKTKLSK
-197 IPNKKNKNIK
+197 IPNKKNIK
-207 QETKLKILK
+207 LETKLKIIK
-216 NNCSNFLSKNN
+216 NNYSNFIKKDN

-242 KKKIKNINDDKQ
+242 NKKINNINDDKQ

-279 NTIGVTSPLNIQSV
+279 STIGVTSPLNLQGV

-343 IRDYNEDALTVTKIY
+343 IRDYNEDSLTVTKIY

-373 DGHGGNGCSNYLK
+373 DGHGGYGCSTYLK
-386 DNLHMNIKEFSKIGI
+386 NNLHMNIKEFSKIGI

-413 TKEALDENGEIKDS
+413 TKEAIDENGEIKDS

-438 KKRCII
+438 KNRCII

-579 KKIMGNIK
+579 KEITGNIK

>member
-6 LKDKIYQN
+6 LKDKIYPKI
-14 LSEDTNVKALFKGIT
+14 SEDTNVNTLFKGIT
-29 KKININDIKKI
+29 KKININDIKKT

-55 LKSRPGTELQNK
+55 LKSRTGIEFQNK

-78 SPVNQNNNSIP
+78 SPANQKNNSIS
-89 KRLECHSLNKN
+89 KKQECRSLNKN
-100 EKLFPQ
+100 EKLFPK
-106 LNDKNNKNNKNIS
+106 LNSNNNKNIS
-119 EFNFFDKKN
+119 DFNFFDKKN
-128 ISLNNFTNRR
+128 ISLNNFTNRK
-138 NYKIRIN
+138 NFKIRIN
-145 SNIFINKESLVKNNE
+145 NNIFVNKESKNNE

-166 ERERELSYKN
+166 ERELSYKN
-176 KRNILKNEFANN
+176 KRNIMKNEIINVNN
-188 NNIKTKLSK
+188 NKTKLSK
-197 IPNKKNKNIK
+197 IPNKKNIK
-207 QETKLKILK
+207 LETKLKIIK
-216 NNCSNFLSKNN
+216 NNYSNFIKKDN
-227 LTPNASIIHPLQGLI
+227 LTPNASIIHPLQSLI
-242 KKKIKNINDDKQ
+242 NKKINNINDDKQ

-279 NTIGVTSPLNIQSV
+279 STIGVTSPLNLQGV
-293 PIPIQKT
+293 PIPIQNT

-343 IRDYNEDALTVTKIY
+343 IRDYNEDSLTVTKIY

-373 DGHGGNGCSNYLK
+373 DGHGGYGCSTYLK
-386 DNLHMNIKEFSKIGI
+386 NNLHMNIKEFSKIGI

-413 TKEALDENGEIKDS
+413 TKEAIDENGEIKDS

-438 KKRCII
+438 KNRCII

-579 KKIMGNIK
+579 KEITGNIK